1 MKIRV
6 WLTALTSLVLMLGG
20 SVAANAEILPSHG
33 FGQIGLTSVVLCDSL
48 SLYQKP
54 DTNSKLVE
62 KLKYGDRVIVTDQ
75 SDGWARCVLGDSED
89 AESGWVK
96 SDYIVIDPQ
105 WYRTEDSTTVYAWGD
120 AKANKVGL
128 LSKDTKLPILKNDD
142 DWVVV
147 SLRGAS
153 GWIRKT
159 DKDRTGSGSAGSSTE
174 SKKSTADSSS
184 QEADDAYY
192 FTVYA
197 EDGLTAYIHPVGGA
211 MYEDAKGRTYIL
223 QDGGIYYCITTDT
236 NYSADPDYWDDEDED
251 EDEDYEWTGR
261 DFGEIAD
268 ETMPD
273 EDEEQE
279 WTGRDYGEI
288 ADETMPEEDYDEN

>member
-1 MKIRV
+1 MKKRV

-54 DTNSKLVE
+54 DTDSKLVE

-105 WYRTEDSTTVYAWGD
+105 WYMTEDSTTVYAWGD

-128 LSKDTKLPILKNDD
+128 LSKDTRLPILKNDD

>member
-1 MKIRV
+1 
-6 WLTALTSLVLMLGG
+6 
-20 SVAANAEILPSHG
+20 
-33 FGQIGLTSVVLCDSL
+33 
-48 SLYQKP
+48 
-54 DTNSKLVE
+54 
-62 KLKYGDRVIVTDQ
+62 
-75 SDGWARCVLGDSED
+75 
-89 AESGWVK
+89 
-96 SDYIVIDPQ
+96 
-105 WYRTEDSTTVYAWGD
+105 
-120 AKANKVGL
+120 
-128 LSKDTKLPILKNDD
+128 
-142 DWVVV
+142 
-147 SLRGAS
+147 
-153 GWIRKT
+153 
-159 DKDRTGSGSAGSSTE
+159 
-174 SKKSTADSSS
+174 
-184 QEADDAYY
+184 
-192 FTVYA
+192 
-197 EDGLTAYIHPVGGA
+197 

>member
-1 MKIRV
+1 MKKRV

-54 DTNSKLVE
+54 DTDSKLVE

-105 WYRTEDSTTVYAWGD
+105 WYMTEDSTTVYAWGD